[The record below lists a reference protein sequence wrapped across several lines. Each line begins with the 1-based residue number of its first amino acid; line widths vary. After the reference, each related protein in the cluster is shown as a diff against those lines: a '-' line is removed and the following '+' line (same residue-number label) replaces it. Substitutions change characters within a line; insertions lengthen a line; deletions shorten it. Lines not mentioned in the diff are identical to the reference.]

1 MLAERILIVEDDESI
16 SELVQYNLQ
25 AAGFETLAALDGEE
39 GLRLA
44 IAENP
49 SLVLLD
55 VMMPGMDGWSVC
67 RELRRRSNVPV
78 LFLTAK
84 DDEFDRV
91 LGLELGADDYIT
103 KPFSPRELVA
113 RVKAVLRR
121 YHKPQP
127 EASSLQIGALEV
139 DLRSHDVS
147 VRGKPVILTPM
158 EYQLLSI
165 LVGSPGQ
172 VFSREQLLGQVWG
185 EDFFGDYRT
194 VDVHISHLRE
204 KLGAAG
210 DMIQTVRGFGYRLK
224 E

>member
-1 MLAERILIVEDDESI
+1 MQDRILIVEDDESI
-16 SELVQYNLQ
+16 SELIQYNLRS
-25 AAGFETLAALDGEE
+25 AGYATLAAYDGETGIE
-39 GLRLA
+39 LA
-44 IAENP
+44 AKESP
-49 SLVLLD
+49 DMVLLD
-55 VMMPGMDGWSVC
+55 VMLPGMDGWSVC
-67 RELRRRSNVPV
+67 RELRKQSDVPI

-121 YHKPQP
+121 SESRRTDVTPVIKLR
-127 EASSLQIGALEV
+127 ELTV
-139 DLRSHDVS
+139 NLRSHEVA
-147 VRGKPVILTPM
+147 VAGKVISLTPM

-165 LVGSPGQ
+165 LVSNQGQ
-172 VFSREQLLGQVWG
+172 VFSREQLLSQVWG
-185 EDFFGDYRT
+185 DDFFGDYRT

-204 KLGAAG
+204 KLEMAG
-210 DMIQTVRGFGYRLK
+210 DMIQTVRGFGYKLK